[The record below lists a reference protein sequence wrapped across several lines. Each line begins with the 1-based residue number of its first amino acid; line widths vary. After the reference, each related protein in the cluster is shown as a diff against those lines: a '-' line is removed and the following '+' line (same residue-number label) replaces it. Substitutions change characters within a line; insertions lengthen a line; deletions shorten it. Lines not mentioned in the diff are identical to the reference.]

1 MQRLAR
7 ISLSHPVATLTA
19 LAALTAL
26 LGIGALRVET
36 DVGYRSLLGRE
47 HAAIARFD
55 AFLERFGG
63 GFPVVAVWSC
73 EETAR
78 CESVFDDDALRMAA
92 QVAEALASEPSI
104 RGVES
109 PATTPLLVPDAN
121 GPILRRFVEAGRLA
135 PDRSWLA
142 ERALRDSLWP
152 RALVDAEGRVGA
164 IAIEVA
170 SAEAGEGAAA
180 YAALDAALTPHE
192 RAGYRFHRVGGPVEF
207 VVAGGELHADTARL
221 VPLMTALIGA
231 VLLALFRSPALA
243 GIALLTAGTSVLWAF
258 GVMGWLGWPQNAVT
272 QALAPLLLVIGV
284 CNAIHVLARYA
295 SDAAQHPLRD
305 RAALLVAVAG
315 DVGRPCAATSLTTA
329 GGVASFVSSDLES
342 FARFGA
348 IAALGT
354 LGALLLTFTLLP
366 ILSAAGGRAARS
378 ALRASAAWERLVGR
392 IAAFS
397 ARRAAWIL
405 AFTALLSVIFAF
417 GFAQLRVDASFEDLY
432 GEDSRVVRWARF
444 VGEHLRRPDSLEVE
458 LAAPPGARVED
469 SPTLAV
475 VDDVAKSLAGVD
487 GLGPVRSVADPI
499 SLVHQLVSGN
509 DPFWYRLPARAA
521 DTREILDLL
530 AERDP
535 DALARWL
542 DADALRFRVSV
553 ESGKPPQAE
562 MRRIFAEVDALLAAR
577 LPPGWSASLT
587 GPLAMV
593 HEMVEEIQRTQ
604 LESFLIAGSV
614 VLVLAAIFL
623 GSARGAL
630 LAAVPTLLGCR
641 RAARGPRRRH
651 HIRSTGDRIL
661 HAHRLVVEDNLEL
674 RRALRDLHHRG
685 AGRGARRAARV
696 GARDFEASRR

>member
-1 MQRLAR
+1 MRPMPR
-7 ISLSHPVATLTA
+7 NT
-19 LAALTAL
+19 
-26 LGIGALRVET
+26 RC
-36 DVGYRSLLGRE
+36 
-47 HAAIARFD
+47 AIAR
-55 AFLERFGG
+55 
-63 GFPVVAVWSC
+63 
-73 EETAR
+73 R
-78 CESVFDDDALRMAA
+78 C
-92 QVAEALASEPSI
+92 
-104 RGVES
+104 
-109 PATTPLLVPDAN
+109 
-121 GPILRRFVEAGRLA
+121 
-135 PDRSWLA
+135 
-142 ERALRDSLWP
+142 
-152 RALVDAEGRVGA
+152 
-164 IAIEVA
+164 
-170 SAEAGEGAAA
+170 
-180 YAALDAALTPHE
+180 
-192 RAGYRFHRVGGPVEF
+192 
-207 VVAGGELHADTARL
+207 
-221 VPLMTALIGA
+221 
-231 VLLALFRSPALA
+231 
-243 GIALLTAGTSVLWAF
+243 
-258 GVMGWLGWPQNAVT
+258 
-272 QALAPLLLVIGV
+272 
-284 CNAIHVLARYA
+284 
-295 SDAAQHPLRD
+295 
-305 RAALLVAVAG
+305 
-315 DVGRPCAATSLTTA
+315 
-329 GGVASFVSSDLES
+329 SS
-342 FARFGA
+342 R
-348 IAALGT
+348 
-354 LGALLLTFTLLP
+354 
-366 ILSAAGGRAARS
+366 

-630 LAAVPTLLGCR
+630 LAAVPTLLPVVVTLGAMGLTGASLDVGSAMVAAVVIGIAVDDAIHLLSHFQRR
-641 RAARGPRRRH
+641 RASGQTPAAAMDAAVRHVARAVVTTSAALAIGFFTLTASSWKT
-651 HIRSTGDRIL
+651 ISSFGALSAISIIGAL
-661 HAHRLVVEDNLEL
+661 AAALVVLPALVRATSKL
-674 RRALRDLHHRG
+674 R
-685 AGRGARRAARV
+685 AGESPQNG
-696 GARDFEASRR
+696 